1 MALDD
6 PVIWILIAAVILLL
20 FGASRIPQLARSIG
34 LARREFQNASN
45 GIPNETSKPVTQ
57 STTSSYPDESDP
69 LVVAA
74 RKEGIETQGKTKE
87 EIASELSWKLNR
99 K

>member
-20 FGASRIPQLARSIG
+20 FGASRIPKLARSIG

-45 GIPNETSKPVTQ
+45 GIPTETSKPMTQ
-57 STTSSYPDESDP
+57 STMSYPDENDP
-69 LVVAA
+69 LVAAA